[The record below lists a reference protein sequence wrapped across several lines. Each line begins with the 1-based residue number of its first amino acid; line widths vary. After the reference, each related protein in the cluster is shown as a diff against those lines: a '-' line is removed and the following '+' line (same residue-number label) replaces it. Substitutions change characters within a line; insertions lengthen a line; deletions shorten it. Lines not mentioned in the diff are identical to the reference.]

1 MVRLDPKMIECIKL
15 SVLSLVLINS
25 GRLQDGKEDW
35 DVEGFNDATGRPGVD
50 GGGGG
55 CPVAPDG
62 TAEVT
67 DEASSVRREFIM
79 R

>member
-1 MVRLDPKMIECIKL
+1 MSKTGI
-15 SVLSLVLINS
+15 
-25 GRLQDGKEDW
+25 LQDGEERW
-35 DVEGFNDATGRPGVD
+35 DAEGFNNATGRPGVH